1 MKRYLFT
8 TVILLGFLC
17 MVTMCTSKNEESV
30 AMNECKVVASGFPFF
45 SSDLKQSGDISK
57 VAEINWVEPT
67 NVVEYSQS
75 DFSKIPFRERFGIY
89 RTWKLLRGKDRIILR
104 CSFVMPSD
112 TVKNVWLGGDET
124 YIVDQETGVHYK
136 ARGCASPNAWNNTF
150 WINAKKGSVVEL
162 DILFPALPESVSKI
176 RIYGVPEWDL
186 RGSLV
191 AIAGEDREYT
201 KGIPSISVPRLLED
215 KDNYNKD
222 DMGTYDVYTDAH
234 LIKPVKDFTT
244 AVWLTE
250 DATYLAMAFE
260 QNWTREYF
268 SFEENTFLLD
278 VTTGKKYKI
287 RKIHGLP
294 LNDIFFIHGL
304 PGDHIA
310 FLMEFEP
317 LPLNTTV
324 VNFYSD
330 EGEPFKAWNAS
341 WAALRLDGLY
351 ISDLIENQTL
361 FKKYDRNV
369 VK

>member
-8 TVILLGFLC
+8 TVTLLGFLC

-191 AIAGEDREYT
+191 AIAEEDREYT

-268 SFEENTFLLD
+268 NFE
-278 VTTGKKYKI
+278 
-287 RKIHGLP
+287 
-294 LNDIFFIHGL
+294 
-304 PGDHIA
+304 
-310 FLMEFEP
+310 
-317 LPLNTTV
+317 
-324 VNFYSD
+324 
-330 EGEPFKAWNAS
+330 
-341 WAALRLDGLY
+341 
-351 ISDLIENQTL
+351 
-361 FKKYDRNV
+361 
-369 VK
+369 